1 MISVYLFF
9 TYYKYFLVLEL
20 PVLRNG
26 RIIRLDKVEIHP
38 SETQIWHN
46 NKNFIFPMTKSLT
59 DKGTVAW
66 SFSYKSVLLQPII
79 SAIRNLEFF
88 QKFMNM
94 FGIINIGKHLYP
106 MLKQQQKFV
115 NDPISCHCK
124 QAVAVAAVSSTVSM
138 TPGINLS
145 PAPMMQGINLIFGPV
160 PSPVSLTPAMITVGS
175 TTDAFTMK

>member
-79 SAIRNLEFF
+79 SAI
-88 QKFMNM
+88 
-94 FGIINIGKHLYP
+94 
-106 MLKQQQKFV
+106 
-115 NDPISCHCK
+115 SCHCK
-124 QAVAVAAVSSTVSM
+124 QAVAVAAVLSTVSM
-138 TPGINLS
+138 TPWINLS

>member
-94 FGIINIGKHLYP
+94 FGIINIP
-106 MLKQQQKFV
+106 
-115 NDPISCHCK
+115 C
-124 QAVAVAAVSSTVSM
+124 
-138 TPGINLS
+138 
-145 PAPMMQGINLIFGPV
+145 
-160 PSPVSLTPAMITVGS
+160 
-175 TTDAFTMK
+175 